1 MTRET
6 EIPLTTP
13 HMNLAPSNRLIS
25 FYCLMERQRTQTHPL
40 CGMDMRGL
48 HKADGT
54 AGTLRK
60 TSWHPRRHSQDKLTA
75 DPLLKES
82 EVCDTLG

>member
-13 HMNLAPSNRLIS
+13 HMNLAPSNNIS
-25 FYCLMERQRTQTHPL
+25 LPLMERQRIQTHPL

-60 TSWHPRRHSQDKLTA
+60 TSQHPRHHSQDKLTA